1 MTNPKLISSFRL
13 SSLLRLQKD
22 PKLALQL
29 FQNPNPNTSQ
39 TPPVKPFRYSHLNYD
54 LIITKLGRAKMF
66 DEMRQILHQLK
77 QDTRIS
83 PEEII
88 FCNVIGFY
96 GRARLCEHAL
106 LVFDEMP
113 SFRVQRTVKSFNSL
127 LSAILKCRR
136 FDKMREVFAR
146 MEEDGSADSCSY
158 NILIHGCVV
167 NGKLK
172 EAWSVFGAMLRRGL
186 KADEVTFGTLIYGL
200 CLELRLKQASK
211 LKDDMVRVYK
221 VRPNEN
227 VYASLIK
234 GYCDVGEL
242 SLAFRLKEEM
252 VRNEMEVDTAVY
264 STFISA
270 LFKAGRKADAF
281 GVLEEM
287 RENGCKMNIVTY
299 NAMING
305 FCNERDFEAAFKVLD
320 EIGENGCK
328 ADVIS
333 YNVILGGLC
342 KEGKLSEAN
351 DLLEDMPRR
360 GCAPDVV
367 SYRILFDGLCD
378 GMQFKAAASILDE
391 MIFKGHVPRTASVH
405 KFINGLCQVGD
416 MECLWTVLSTL
427 TRGNVIDYE
436 TWRMIVSTVCK
447 ENELSNA
454 SELNKILII
463 P

>member
-29 FQNPNPNTSQ
+29 FQNPNPDTSQ

-88 FCNVIGFY
+88 FCNVISFY

-200 CLELRLKQASK
+200 CLELRLKEASK
-211 LKDDMVRVYK
+211 LKDDMVRVY
-221 VRPNEN
+221 
-227 VYASLIK
+227 
-234 GYCDVGEL
+234 
-242 SLAFRLKEEM
+242 
-252 VRNEMEVDTAVY
+252 
-264 STFISA
+264 
-270 LFKAGRKADAF
+270 
-281 GVLEEM
+281 
-287 RENGCKMNIVTY
+287 
-299 NAMING
+299 
-305 FCNERDFEAAFKVLD
+305 
-320 EIGENGCK
+320 
-328 ADVIS
+328 
-333 YNVILGGLC
+333 

-391 MIFKGHVPRTASVH
+391 MIFKGHVPRSTSVH
-405 KFINGLCQVGD
+405 KFINGYASLS
-416 MECLWTVLSTL
+416 LTVRKICIFSPYLQEVRHS
-427 TRGNVIDYE
+427 E
-436 TWRMIVSTVCK
+436 EVSQNCFWAAQD
-447 ENELSNA
+447 LQA
-454 SELNKILII
+454 MLA
-463 P
+463 

>member
-22 PKLALQL
+22 PTPALQL
-29 FQNPNPNTSQ
+29 FQNPNPNTNQ

-127 LSAILKCRR
+127 LNAILKCRR

-158 NILIHGCVV
+158 NILIHGCLV
-167 NGKLK
+167 NGKWK

-186 KADEVTFGTLIYGL
+186 KADEVTFGTLIYAL

-211 LKDDMVRVYK
+211 LKDDMVRVYE

-281 GVLEEM
+281 G
-287 RENGCKMNIVTY
+287 
-299 NAMING
+299 
-305 FCNERDFEAAFKVLD
+305 
-320 EIGENGCK
+320 
-328 ADVIS
+328 
-333 YNVILGGLC
+333 
-342 KEGKLSEAN
+342 
-351 DLLEDMPRR
+351 
-360 GCAPDVV
+360 
-367 SYRILFDGLCD
+367 
-378 GMQFKAAASILDE
+378 FKAAASILDE
-391 MIFKGHVPRTASVH
+391 MIFKGHVPRSASVH